1 MQSTSFWGS
10 RVLQISSWSA
20 LRCFGRGRNISTPW
34 MESSALICLIWSIN
48 CKTAN
53 ASTLTTCSA
62 DSIIVIEPIPTQY
75 PDTNVPRSPAL
86 VPISASYEAMLST
99 LFLTFTS
106 NLGEIEVEVLNTTSG
121 GYDSGTVDTQFLYAT
136 VPITMGPGHY
146 LILFTLPSGQRYKG
160 ELDN

>member
-1 MQSTSFWGS
+1 M
-10 RVLQISSWSA
+10 R
-20 LRCFGRGRNISTPW
+20 
-34 MESSALICLIWSIN
+34 LIKILSIPIIFLIWSIN

-106 NLGEIEVEVLNTTSG
+106 NLGEIEVEVLNTPYFS
-121 GYDSGTVDTQFLYAT
+121 D
-136 VPITMGPGHY
+136 
-146 LILFTLPSGQRYKG
+146 
-160 ELDN
+160 

>member
-1 MQSTSFWGS
+1 MSNKIFTLL
-10 RVLQISSWSA
+10 VILSA
-20 LRCFGRGRNISTPW
+20 LLAPSQVF
-34 MESSALICLIWSIN
+34 
-48 CKTAN
+48 AN
-53 ASTLTTCSA
+53 EVKMCCS
-62 DSIIVIEPIPTQY
+62 DSIIIIDPLPEIHPGTG
-75 PDTNVPRSPAL
+75 PRSPAL
-86 VPISASYEAMLST
+86 IPISASYEAMLST

-160 ELDN
+160 ELDI